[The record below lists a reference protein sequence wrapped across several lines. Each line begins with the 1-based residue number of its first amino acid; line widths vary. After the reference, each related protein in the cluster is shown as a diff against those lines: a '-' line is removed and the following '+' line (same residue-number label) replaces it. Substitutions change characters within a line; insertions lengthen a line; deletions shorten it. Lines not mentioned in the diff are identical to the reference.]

1 MIYGY
6 AVSPRRQN
14 LTRQS
19 QQRERK
25 RTTATSSPSRALAK
39 AADRTLFC
47 IIAKFGALDLGRH
60 EAFVDDGES
69 RCCRS

>member
-19 QQRERK
+19 QQRVALR
-25 RTTATSSPSRALAK
+25 RTEL
-39 AADRTLFC
+39 
-47 IIAKFGALDLGRH
+47 
-60 EAFVDDGES
+60 E
-69 RCCRS
+69 